1 MCQRG
6 DAFPRYTLSFINAE
20 IMDNVLIVTD
30 SSAHLTPDE
39 VQQYDITVA
48 PLRIRMG
55 RRVFKEFTDLSYE
68 SYFHRLATVKSM
80 PTTEPPTLQEMIDLY
95 YDLSRRAD
103 HIISIHTSH
112 KLNPVADVARA
123 AASTLRSHTRI
134 TVIDSETVSRGLG
147 MIVLRA
153 ARMAQEGE
161 NAAAIGRE
169 IRGMIPAI
177 FLAFLTSDLNYLERD
192 GRLRKSQAF
201 LGSMMGIRAMVETR
215 EGDLL
220 VMDKA
225 RDAEGAVEKLYDYIS
240 EFAYLEE
247 IALLQHNNVS
257 ESTALLERLRDMFP
271 DIPIFTDVY
280 DATLATF
287 IGPNALGVI
296 VREAY

>member
-1 MCQRG
+1 MSNIR
-6 DAFPRYTLSFINAE
+6 
-20 IMDNVLIVTD
+20 IVTD
-30 SSAHLTPDE
+30 SSAHLTPE
-39 VQQYDITVA
+39 EIEKYGITIV

-55 RRVFKEFTDLSYE
+55 RKVFNEFSELSYE
-68 SYFHRLATVKSM
+68 GFFRRLESVKSL
-80 PTTEPPTLQEMIDLY
+80 PVTEPPPLQTMIDLY
-95 YDLSRRAD
+95 YDLSREAD
-103 HIISIHTSH
+103 HIISIHTSR
-112 KLNPVADVARA
+112 KLNSVVDVART

-134 TVIDSETVSRGLG
+134 TVIDSETISRGVG

-153 ARMAQEGE
+153 AEMAQEG
-161 NAAAIGRE
+161 ADSQMIGQE

-201 LGSMMGIRAMVETR
+201 LGTMLGVRAMVETR
-215 EGDLL
+215 KGDLL

-225 RDAEGAVEKLYDYIS
+225 RDAQGTVDKLYAYIS

-247 IALLQHNNVS
+247 MALLQHNNIQ
-257 ESTALLERLRDMFP
+257 ESTALLERLSGHAP

-280 DATLATF
+280 DATLASF

-296 VREAY
+296 IREAY

>member
-1 MCQRG
+1 M
-6 DAFPRYTLSFINAE
+6 S
-20 IMDNVLIVTD
+20 NVRIVTD
-30 SSAHLTPDE
+30 SSAHLTPE
-39 VQQYDITVA
+39 EIKKYGITIV

-55 RRVFKEFTDLSYE
+55 RKVFNEFSELSYE
-68 SYFHRLATVKSM
+68 GFFRRLETVKSL
-80 PTTEPPTLQEMIDLY
+80 PTTEPPPLQTLIDLY
-95 YDLSRRAD
+95 YDLSREAD
-103 HIISIHTSH
+103 HIISIHTSQ
-112 KLNPVADVARA
+112 KLNPVVDIART

-134 TVIDSETVSRGLG
+134 TVIDSETISRGVG

-153 ARMAQEGE
+153 AEMAQEG
-161 NAAAIGRE
+161 ADIQQIGQE

-201 LGSMMGIRAMVETR
+201 LGTMLGVRAMVETR
-215 EGDLL
+215 RGDLL

-225 RDAEGAVEKLYDYIS
+225 RDALGAVDKLYAYIS

-247 IALLQHNNVS
+247 IALLQHNNIQ
-257 ESTALLERLRDMFP
+257 ESTALLERLSAHTS

-280 DATLATF
+280 DATLASF

>member
-1 MCQRG
+1 M
-6 DAFPRYTLSFINAE
+6 N
-20 IMDNVLIVTD
+20 NVRIITD
-30 SSAHLTPDE
+30 SSAHLTPE
-39 VQQYDITVA
+39 EIEQYGITIA

-55 RRVFKEFTDLSYE
+55 RKVFREYVELPYE
-68 SYFHRLATVKSM
+68 EYFRRLEMVKSL
-80 PTTEPPTLQEMIDLY
+80 PTSEPPLLQDMIDLY
-95 YDLSRRAD
+95 YELSRETD
-103 HIISIHTSH
+103 HIISIHTSR
-112 KLNPVADVARA
+112 KLNPVVDVARA

-134 TVIDSETVSRGLG
+134 TVIDSETISRGLG

-153 ARMAQEGE
+153 AQMASEGVGAPE
-161 NAAAIGRE
+161 IGRE
-169 IRGMIPAI
+169 IRGMIPAV

-201 LGSMMGIRAMVETR
+201 LGSMLGIRAMVETR

-225 RDAEGAVEKLYDYIS
+225 RDALGAVEKLYEYIS

-247 IALLQHNNVS
+247 IALLQHNNVP

-271 DIPIFTDVY
+271 DIAIFTDVY

-287 IGPNALGVI
+287 IGPNAMGVI
-296 VREAY
+296 IREAY

>member
-1 MCQRG
+1 M
-6 DAFPRYTLSFINAE
+6 N
-20 IMDNVLIVTD
+20 NVRIITD
-30 SSAHLTPDE
+30 SSAHLTPE
-39 VQQYDITVA
+39 EIEQYGITIA

-55 RRVFKEFTDLSYE
+55 RKVFREYVELPYE
-68 SYFHRLATVKSM
+68 EYFRRLEMVKSL
-80 PTTEPPTLQEMIDLY
+80 PTSEPPLLQDMIDLY
-95 YDLSRRAD
+95 YELSRETD
-103 HIISIHTSH
+103 HIISIHTSR
-112 KLNPVADVARA
+112 KLNPVVDVARA

-134 TVIDSETVSRGLG
+134 TVIDSETISRGLG

-153 ARMAQEGE
+153 AQMASEGAGAPE
-161 NAAAIGRE
+161 IGRE
-169 IRGMIPAI
+169 IRGMIPAV

-201 LGSMMGIRAMVETR
+201 LGSMLGIRAMVETR

-225 RDAEGAVEKLYDYIS
+225 RDALGAVEKLYEYIS

-247 IALLQHNNVS
+247 IALLQHNNVP

-271 DIPIFTDVY
+271 DIAIFTDVY

-287 IGPNALGVI
+287 IGPNAMGVI
-296 VREAY
+296 IREAY

>member
-1 MCQRG
+1 M
-6 DAFPRYTLSFINAE
+6 N
-20 IMDNVLIVTD
+20 NVHIVTD

-39 VQQYDITVA
+39 IKTYGITVV
-48 PLRIRMG
+48 PLRVRMG
-55 RRVFKEFTDLSYE
+55 RKVFKELVELPYE
-68 SYFHRLATVKSM
+68 TYFRRLETVSSL
-80 PTTEPPTLQEMIDLY
+80 PTTEPPALQEMIDLY
-95 YDLSRRAD
+95 YDLSHHAD

-112 KLNPVADVARA
+112 KLNPVADVART

-134 TVIDSETVSRGLG
+134 TVIDSETISRGLG

-153 ARMAQEGE
+153 AQMAQEGAS
-161 NAAAIGRE
+161 AAEIGRD

-177 FLAFLTSDLNYLERD
+177 FLAFLTKDLNYLERD

-201 LGSMMGIRAMVETR
+201 LGTMLGIRAMVETR

-225 RDAEGAVEKLYDYIS
+225 RDAEGTVDKLYDYIS
-240 EFAYLEE
+240 EFAYMEE
-247 IALLQHNNVS
+247 IALLQHNCVQ
-257 ESTALLERLRDMFP
+257 ESTALLERLQDSYP

-287 IGPNALGVI
+287 IGPDALGVI